1 MKPRTEEE
9 WRKLHE
15 NVICSV
21 IAGRYANVQ
30 YSEWSESSMAYDAIR
45 MADTL
50 VERLKE
56 EEMEATTEL

>member
-15 NVICSV
+15 NVICAV
-21 IAGRYANVQ
+21 ITGRYANVQ
-30 YSEWSESSMAYDAIR
+30 YSEWGEISMALDAIS

-50 VERLKE
+50 VKKLKE
-56 EEMEATTEL
+56 KEKEAMSEQ

>member
-30 YSEWSESSMAYDAIR
+30 YSGWSESSMALEAIS
-45 MADTL
+45 MADTI
-50 VERLKE
+50 VKKLKE
-56 EEMEATTEL
+56 EEKETMSEQ